1 MLFSHAVFV
10 PPEPVSKQKATE
22 RGSIDLTWQVSC
34 FPLFSALLC
43 SAAHNAL
50 HHSAEHSAAPLG

>member
-22 RGSIDLTWQVSC
+22 RVSIDLSWQVRC
-34 FPLFSALLC
+34 CPLFCATR
-43 SAAHNAL
+43 A
-50 HHSAEHSAAPLG
+50 